1 MSTERTERIV
11 TGVRI
16 TAHIN
21 GATVWWTDVPVDHNF
36 TQFDP
41 AIGPRTSTEE
51 LKFTAAPIIQ
61 PTIVITRDCNRPH
74 CEGDLY

>member
-1 MSTERTERIV
+1 MTTERVEQIV

-36 TQFDP
+36 ALFDP

-61 PTIVITRDCNRPH
+61 PTIVKFYDCARLH
-74 CEGDLY
+74 CEDNG